1 MKNKRIFKDFQASKM
16 SLNIY
21 TSPLLAFVFVFIGEF
36 VAFTLYGIGLLALI
50 GLARNFGEAG
60 QNLASYLQTLHQS
73 LTDKTSD
80 FRLILGLL
88 AFGFILNTVFRWTR
102 KVEKRPIRTLGFY
115 RENFFSNLLKGFS
128 LGLALFLLTL
138 LGLVALGQYR
148 LDSIHL
154 DTYSLAFT
162 LFTIPFWIL
171 QGTAEELVTRA
182 WLIPQLAKRTNLKV
196 AIIISSSLFTLLH
209 LGNPGITF
217 LSAIDLFLF
226 GVAMSLYLLKTD
238 TIWGIGG
245 IHGAWNFAQG
255 NLFGVLVSGQSSG
268 TSIMKFT
275 PQGNQDWLS
284 GGSFG
289 IEGSIVSSIILFLLI
304 LYLAYQLKK
313 ENERM

>member
-115 RENFFSNLLKGFS
+115 RENFLSNLLKGFS

-138 LGLVALGQYR
+138 LGLVVLGQYR

>member
-36 VAFTLYGIGLLALI
+36 VAFTFYGIGLLALI

-115 RENFFSNLLKGFS
+115 RENFLSNLLKGFS

>member
-1 MKNKRIFKDFQASKM
+1 MKNKRIFKDFQALKM

-115 RENFFSNLLKGFS
+115 RENFLSNLLKGFS

>member
-21 TSPLLAFVFVFIGEF
+21 TSPLLVFVFVFIGEF

-115 RENFFSNLLKGFS
+115 RENFLSNLLKGFS
-128 LGLALFLLTL
+128 LDLALFLLTL
-138 LGLVALGQYR
+138 LGLVVLGQYR
-148 LDSIHL
+148 LESIHL
-154 DTYSLAFT
+154 NPYSLAFVV
-162 LFTIPFWIL
+162 FTIPFWIL

-268 TSIMKFT
+268 TSIMRFT

-304 LYLAYQLKK
+304 LYLAHQLKK

>member
-16 SLNIY
+16 NLNIY

-36 VAFTLYGIGLLALI
+36 VAYTLYGISLLALI
-50 GLARNFGEAG
+50 GLARNFGEDG
-60 QNLASYLQTLHQS
+60 QNLATYLQTLHQS
-73 LTDKTSD
+73 LTDKTGD
-80 FRLILGLL
+80 FRLILELL
-88 AFGFILNTVFRWTR
+88 SFGFIILTVFRWTR

-115 RENFFSNLLKGFS
+115 KENFLSALLKGYG
-128 LGLALFLLTL
+128 LGLSLFILALA
-138 LGLVALGQYR
+138 GLVVLGQYQF
-148 LDSIHL
+148 DSIHL
-154 DTYSLAFT
+154 DTYSLVFT

-304 LYLAYQLKK
+304 LYLVYQLKK

>member
-115 RENFFSNLLKGFS
+115 KENFLSALFKGYG
-128 LGLALFLLTL
+128 LGLSLFILALA
-138 LGLVALGQYR
+138 GLVVLGQYQF
-148 LDSIHL
+148 DSIHL

-209 LGNPGITF
+209 LGNSGITF

-304 LYLAYQLKK
+304 VYLAYQLKK

>member
-1 MKNKRIFKDFQASKM
+1 MKDKRILKDFETSKM

-36 VAFTLYGIGLLALI
+36 VAYTLYGISLLALI

-60 QNLASYLQTLHQS
+60 QNLATYLQTLHQS
-73 LTDKTSD
+73 LTDKTGD
-80 FRLILGLL
+80 FRLILELL
-88 AFGFILNTVFRWTR
+88 SFGFIILTVFRWTR

-115 RENFFSNLLKGFS
+115 KENFLSALFKGYG
-128 LGLALFLLTL
+128 LGLSLFILALV
-138 LGLVALGQYR
+138 GLVVLGQYHF
-148 LDSIHL
+148 DSIHL

>member
-16 SLNIY
+16 NLNLY

-36 VAFTLYGIGLLALI
+36 VAYTLYGISLLALI

-88 AFGFILNTVFRWTR
+88 AFGFILNTVFR
-102 KVEKRPIRTLGFY
+102 VEKRPIRTLGFY
-115 RENFFSNLLKGFS
+115 RENCLSNLLKGFS

-138 LGLVALGQYR
+138 LSLVVLGQYR
-148 LDSIHL
+148 LESIHL
-154 DTYSLAFT
+154 NPYYLAFVV
-162 LFTIPFWIL
+162 FTIPFWIL
-171 QGTAEELVTRA
+171 QGTAEEVVARA
-182 WLIPQLAKRTNLKV
+182 WLLPQLASRTNLKL
-196 AIIISSSLFTLLH
+196 AILISSLFFTLLH
-209 LGNPGITF
+209 MGNSGLTP
-217 LSAIDLFLF
+217 LSLVNLFLF
-226 GVAMSLYLLKTD
+226 GVAMALYLLKTD
-238 TIWGIGG
+238 TVWGVAG

-255 NLFGVLVSGQSSG
+255 NLFGILVSGQPSG
-268 TSIMKFT
+268 TSLMTFL

-289 IEGSIVSSIILFLLI
+289 IEGSIMTSLVLLLLI
-304 LYLAYQLKK
+304 VYLANKLKK

>member
-21 TSPLLAFVFVFIGEF
+21 TSPLLAFAFVFIGEF
-36 VAFTLYGIGLLALI
+36 VAYTLYGISLLALI

-60 QNLASYLQTLHQS
+60 QAFATYLQILQQS
-73 LTDKTSD
+73 LMDKTSD
-80 FRLILGLL
+80 FHLILDLL

-115 RENFFSNLLKGFS
+115 RENFLSNLLKGFG

-148 LDSIHL
+148 LESIHL
-154 DTYSLAFT
+154 NLYSLVFVI
-162 LFTIPFWIL
+162 FTIPFWIL
-171 QGTAEELVTRA
+171 QGTTEEVVARA
-182 WLIPQLAKRTNLKV
+182 WLLPQLASRTNLKLAV
-196 AIIISSSLFTLLH
+196 LISSLFFTLLH
-209 LGNPGITF
+209 AGNSGLTP
-217 LSAIDLFLF
+217 LSLVNLFLF
-226 GVAMSLYLLKTD
+226 GVAMALYLLKTD
-238 TIWGIGG
+238 TVWGIGG

>member
-21 TSPLLAFVFVFIGEF
+21 TSPLLAFAFVFIGEF
-36 VAFTLYGIGLLALI
+36 VAYTLYGISLLALI

-60 QNLASYLQTLHQS
+60 QNLATYLQTLHQS

-80 FRLILGLL
+80 FHLILDLL
-88 AFGFILNTVFRWTR
+88 AFGFVLNTVFRWTR

-115 RENFFSNLLKGFS
+115 RENFLGNLLKGFG

-148 LDSIHL
+148 FESIHL
-154 DTYSLAFT
+154 TPYSLSFVI
-162 LFTIPFWIL
+162 FTIPFWIL
-171 QGTAEELVTRA
+171 QGTTEEVVART
-182 WLIPQLAKRTNLKV
+182 WLLPQLASRTNLKLAV
-196 AIIISSSLFTLLH
+196 LISSLFFTLLH
-209 LGNPGITF
+209 VGNSGLTP
-217 LSAIDLFLF
+217 LSLVNLFLF

-238 TIWGIGG
+238 TVWGVAG

-255 NLFGVLVSGQSSG
+255 NLFGILVSGQSSG

-304 LYLAYQLKK
+304 LYLAYQLRK

>member
-115 RENFFSNLLKGFS
+115 RENFLSNLLKGFS

-182 WLIPQLAKRTNLKV
+182 WLIPQLAKRTNFKV

>member
-115 RENFFSNLLKGFS
+115 RENFLSNLLKGFS

-268 TSIMKFT
+268 TSIMQFT

>member
-21 TSPLLAFVFVFIGEF
+21 TSPLLAFAFVFIGEF
-36 VAFTLYGIGLLALI
+36 VAYTLYGISLLALI
-50 GLARNFGEAG
+50 GLARNFGEVG
-60 QNLASYLQTLHQS
+60 QNLATYLQTLHQS
-73 LTDKTSD
+73 LTDKTGD
-80 FRLILGLL
+80 FHLILDLL

-115 RENFFSNLLKGFS
+115 RENFLSNLLKGFG

-148 LDSIHL
+148 FESIHL
-154 DTYSLAFT
+154 NPYSLTFVV
-162 LFTIPFWIL
+162 FTIPFWIL
-171 QGTAEELVTRA
+171 QGTAEEVVARA
-182 WLIPQLAKRTNLKV
+182 WLLPQLASRTNLKLAV
-196 AIIISSSLFTLLH
+196 VISSIFFTLLH
-209 LGNPGITF
+209 VGNSGLTP
-217 LSAIDLFLF
+217 LSLVNLFLF

-255 NLFGVLVSGQSSG
+255 NLFGVLVSGQSAG

-275 PQGNQDWLS
+275 PQGIHDWLS
-284 GGSFG
+284 GVSFG

>member
-1 MKNKRIFKDFQASKM
+1 
-16 SLNIY
+16 
-21 TSPLLAFVFVFIGEF
+21 
-36 VAFTLYGIGLLALI
+36 LI

-115 RENFFSNLLKGFS
+115 RENFLSNLLKGFS

>member
-1 MKNKRIFKDFQASKM
+1 MKDKRILKDFETSKM

-36 VAFTLYGIGLLALI
+36 VAYTLYGISLLALI
-50 GLARNFGEAG
+50 GLAGNFGEAG
-60 QNLASYLQTLHQS
+60 QNLAIYLQTLHQS

-80 FRLILGLL
+80 FHLILELL
-88 AFGFILNTVFRWTR
+88 AFGFILNTMFRWTR
-102 KVEKRPIRTLGFY
+102 KVEKRPIRALGFY
-115 RENFFSNLLKGFS
+115 RENFLSSLLKGFG

-148 LDSIHL
+148 LESIHL
-154 DTYSLAFT
+154 NLYSLVFVV
-162 LFTIPFWIL
+162 FTIPFWIL
-171 QGTAEELVTRA
+171 QGTTEEVVART
-182 WLIPQLAKRTNLKV
+182 WLLPQLASRTNLKLAV
-196 AIIISSSLFTLLH
+196 LISSLFFALLHVGNSGLTLLS
-209 LGNPGITF
+209 LVN
-217 LSAIDLFLF
+217 LFLF

-289 IEGSIVSSIILFLLI
+289 IEGSIMSSIILFLLI

>member
-21 TSPLLAFVFVFIGEF
+21 TSPLLVFVFVFIGEF

-102 KVEKRPIRTLGFY
+102 KVEKRPIRTFGFY
-115 RENFFSNLLKGFS
+115 RENFLSNLLKGFS

-138 LGLVALGQYR
+138 LGLVVLGQYR
-148 LDSIHL
+148 LESIHL
-154 DTYSLAFT
+154 NPYSLAFVV
-162 LFTIPFWIL
+162 FTIPFWIL

-268 TSIMKFT
+268 TSIMRFT

-304 LYLAYQLKK
+304 LYLAHQLKK

>member
-1 MKNKRIFKDFQASKM
+1 MKDKRIFKDFQASKM
-16 SLNIY
+16 RLNLY
-21 TSPLLAFVFVFIGEF
+21 TSPFLALLFVFLGQFLAFTF
-36 VAFTLYGIGLLALI
+36 YGISLLALI
-50 GLARNFGEAG
+50 GLARNFGEPG
-60 QNLASYLQTLHQS
+60 QNLATYLQTLQQS

-80 FRLILGLL
+80 FRLILELL
-88 AFGFILNTVFRWTR
+88 SFGFILNTVFRWTR

-115 RENFFSNLLKGFS
+115 RENFLSNLLKGFG

-148 LDSIHL
+148 FESIHL
-154 DTYSLAFT
+154 DPYSLTFIV
-162 LFTIPFWIL
+162 FTIPFWIL
-171 QGTAEELVTRA
+171 QGTTEEVVSRA
-182 WLIPQLAKRTNLKV
+182 WLLPQLASRTNLKLAV
-196 AIIISSSLFTLLH
+196 LISSLLFTLLH
-209 LGNPGITF
+209 MGNSGLTP
-217 LSAIDLFLF
+217 LSLVNLFLF

-238 TIWGIGG
+238 TVWGVAG

-255 NLFGVLVSGQSSG
+255 NLFGILVSGQSSG

-289 IEGSIVSSIILFLLI
+289 IEGSVMTSLVLLLLI
-304 LYLAYQLKK
+304 VYLGYKLKK

>member
-21 TSPLLAFVFVFIGEF
+21 TSPLLAFIFVFIGEF
-36 VAFTLYGIGLLALI
+36 VAFTLYGISLLALI

-60 QNLASYLQTLHQS
+60 QAFATYLQILQQS
-73 LTDKTSD
+73 LMDKTSD
-80 FRLILGLL
+80 IHLIFELL
-88 AFGFILNTVFRWTR
+88 SFGFIILTVFRWTR

-115 RENFFSNLLKGFS
+115 RENFLSALFKGYG
-128 LGLALFLLTL
+128 LGLSLFILTL
-138 LGLVALGQYR
+138 AGLVVLGQYQF
-148 LDSIHL
+148 DSIHL

>member
-1 MKNKRIFKDFQASKM
+1 MKNKRIFKDFQASQM
-16 SLNIY
+16 RLNFY
-21 TSPLLAFVFVFIGEF
+21 TSPLLAFAFVFIGEF
-36 VAFTLYGIGLLALI
+36 VAYTLYGISLLALI

-60 QNLASYLQTLHQS
+60 QNLATYLQTLHQS

-80 FRLILGLL
+80 FHLILDLL
-88 AFGFILNTVFRWTR
+88 AFGFVLNTVFRWTR

-115 RENFFSNLLKGFS
+115 KENFLSNLLKGFC

-148 LDSIHL
+148 FESINSNP
-154 DTYSLAFT
+154 YSLAFVI
-162 LFTIPFWIL
+162 FTIPFWIL
-171 QGTAEELVTRA
+171 QGTTEEVVART
-182 WLIPQLAKRTNLKV
+182 WLLPQLASRTNLKLAV
-196 AIIISSSLFTLLH
+196 LISSLFFTLLH
-209 LGNPGITF
+209 MGNSGLTP
-217 LSAIDLFLF
+217 LSLVNLFLF

-238 TIWGIGG
+238 TVWGVAG

-255 NLFGVLVSGQSSG
+255 NLFGILVSGQSSG

>member
-1 MKNKRIFKDFQASKM
+1 M
-16 SLNIY
+16 
-21 TSPLLAFVFVFIGEF
+21 
-36 VAFTLYGIGLLALI
+36 
-50 GLARNFGEAG
+50 
-60 QNLASYLQTLHQS
+60 QTLHAS
-73 LTDKTSD
+73 LTDKSSD
-80 FRLILGLL
+80 FHLILELL

-115 RENFFSNLLKGFS
+115 RENFLSSLLKGFG

-148 LDSIHL
+148 LESIHL
-154 DTYSLAFT
+154 NLYSLVFVVFT
-162 LFTIPFWIL
+162 IL
-171 QGTAEELVTRA
+171 QGTTEEVVARA
-182 WLIPQLAKRTNLKV
+182 WLLPQLASRTNLKL
-196 AIIISSSLFTLLH
+196 AILISSVLFTLLH
-209 LGNPGITF
+209 VGNSGLTP
-217 LSAIDLFLF
+217 LSLVNLFLF
-226 GVAMSLYLLKTD
+226 GVAMALYLFKTD
-238 TIWGIGG
+238 TVWGVAG

-289 IEGSIVSSIILFLLI
+289 IEGSIMTSLVLLLLI
-304 LYLAYQLKK
+304 VYLGYQLKK